1 MALDSP
7 PRGPESCIIR
17 QIQQSLERIYRIH
30 LHSDIENYLI
40 DTKTLGLLAGHFR
53 ISRQPCQVLL
63 LEGDQRPEI
72 AVHVDE
78 GILERLE
85 AANPMESLSTGTMA
99 DFCSLVEEVSHFVY
113 LVWNIHNERSI
124 RRLEI
129 ELQGEI
135 DKYVLCALL
144 LFGQDQLQ
152 TIRDLIHR
160 LFRRF
165 RLDSRLEH
173 AERERYLRANGLALR
188 YCSFLEKRFLRD
200 LSPSGLFRE
209 IRLFYRLPQEE
220 KLHRIRNLPV
230 Q

>member
-1 MALDSP
+1 MDSP
-7 PRGPESCIIR
+7 RRGPESCIIR
-17 QIQQSLERIYRIH
+17 QIQQSLEQIYRIH

-40 DTKTLGLLAGHFR
+40 DTRTLGILAGHFR
-53 ISRQPCQVLL
+53 ISRQPCQVLVL
-63 LEGDQRPEI
+63 QGDQSPEI

-85 AANPMESLSTGTMA
+85 TANPMESFSTGTMA
-99 DFCSLVEEVSHFVY
+99 DFCALVEEVSHFVY

-129 ELQGEI
+129 ELQGEV

-144 LFGQDQLQ
+144 LLGQDQSQ
-152 TIRDLIHR
+152 IIRDLVDR
-160 LFRRF
+160 LFHRF
-165 RLDSRLEH
+165 RLDDHLEPV
-173 AERERYLRANGLALR
+173 EKERYLRANSLALR
-188 YCSFLEKRFLRD
+188 YCTFLERRFLRD
-200 LSPSGLFRE
+200 LSPSGLFEE

-220 KLHRIRNLPV
+220 KLQRIRSLPV

>member
-1 MALDSP
+1 MDSP

-17 QIQQSLERIYRIH
+17 EIQQSLEQIYRIH

-40 DTKTLGLLAGHFR
+40 DTRTLGILAGHFR
-53 ISRQPCQVLL
+53 ISSQPCQILV
-63 LEGDQRPEI
+63 LEGDQNPEI

-78 GILERLE
+78 AILERLE
-85 AANPMESLSTGTMA
+85 TANPMESFSTGTMA

-129 ELQGEI
+129 ELQGEV

-144 LFGQDQLQ
+144 LLRQDQSQ
-152 TIRDLIHR
+152 IIRELVNR
-160 LFRRF
+160 LFHRF
-165 RLDSRLEH
+165 RLDDRLEH
-173 AERERYLRANGLALR
+173 VDKERYLRANGLALR
-188 YCSFLEKRFLRD
+188 YCSFLEKRFLRY
-200 LSPSGLFRE
+200 LSPSALFEE
-209 IRLFYRLPQEE
+209 IRLFYRLPQEG
-220 KLHRIRNLPV
+220 KLRRIRTLPV